1 MKGDLKMIKAKL
13 SELMAMCGED
23 DDEGEESSEKP
34 QDGQP
39 AESAAINDGG
49 QDSLETAGEEKET
62 FFMNAGNPEGNKKKK
77 LDVIAAAMK
86 RKFNK

>member
-23 DDEGEESSEKP
+23 DDGGESSAKP

-39 AESAAINDGG
+39 SEGSAINDGG
-49 QDSLETAGEEKET
+49 QETLETAGEEKET
-62 FFMNAGNPEGNKKKK
+62 FFMNAGDPEGNKKKK